1 MRNVKMKPETILLL
15 RKLAR
20 EATIFSL
27 LAMVLAGIGV
37 FVYIDNE
44 DRYWANA
51 TALATVHADDW
62 NVYAQHSQPP
72 TVEVP
77 LTNGTVLHVRMC
89 GKGDVFDQLAAG
101 IHPEDCKELS
111 YPFEQLGG
119 RLTSIP
125 LGHPQQIAIEKDYWT
140 AYKSMRH
147 HMLGTEVSISLFYG
161 LCGLLAG
168 LVLWIFYRL
177 VRFAVKR

>member
-1 MRNVKMKPETILLL
+1 MKPETVLLL
-15 RKLAR
+15 RKLGR
-20 EATIFSL
+20 EATVFAL
-27 LAMVLAGIGV
+27 LGMVLAGIGV
-37 FVYIDNE
+37 FAYIDNE
-44 DRYWANA
+44 DRKWASA

-89 GKGDVFDQLAAG
+89 GKGDVFDQVAAG
-101 IHPEDCKELS
+101 INPGDCTEFS
-111 YPFEQLGG
+111 DPF
-119 RLTSIP
+119 TSIS
-125 LGHPQQIAIEKDYWT
+125 LGQPQQIVIEKDYWT

-147 HMLGTEVSISLFYG
+147 HALGTEVWISLFYG

-177 VRFAVKR
+177 VRFAVKG